1 MSGTPKRKQSVY
13 FPEDMIAEI
22 ELEARRQDRTF
33 SWIVQRSWLVA
44 RDEIRRYPSINDP
57 EPPQGGSEKN

>member
-22 ELEARRQDRTF
+22 EAEARRQDRTF

-57 EPPQGGSEKN
+57 EPSPAATEKP

>member
-22 ELEARRQDRTF
+22 EAEARRQDRTF
-33 SWIVQRSWLVA
+33 SWIVQRAWLVA

-57 EPPQGGSEKN
+57 DPAGPRNGE